1 MASSNYSY
9 VHAFFI
15 YNTTLI
21 HFVMHIEK
29 AYSLN
34 PKLDLINLATYL
46 FSYKEEGHPPK
57 LVDLVSC
64 SFSYEVF
71 NELGL
76 PSSSLQ

>member
-1 MASSNYSY
+1 MS
-9 VHAFFI
+9 
-15 YNTTLI
+15 LI

-29 AYSLN
+29 VDSPN
-34 PKLDLINLATYL
+34 PRLDLINLATYF

-57 LVDLVSC
+57 LVVVVSC

-76 PSSSLQ
+76 PSPKIQ